1 MSLIP
6 QQKEILLD
14 DIVLSDYEIKLIE
27 AFLQGA
33 VYAYC
38 NKFTT
43 QEFMLKDL
51 IGERNYFWQRTP
63 LFVLYKKCE
72 NKKNPVFAAGQIAGK
87 ILKNIL
93 INDKRTFKVRK
104 DPSTQKNI
112 YSWDGVCAQP
122 SNS

>member
-6 QQKEILLD
+6 NYTLIPLNDVEI
-14 DIVLSDYEIKLIE
+14 SPEEMKCIE

-51 IGERNYFWQRTP
+51 IGERNYFWQGTP

-93 INDKRTFKVRK
+93 INDKRTFNVRK

-112 YSWDGVCAQP
+112 YSWDGVCVQP
-122 SNS
+122 

>member
-51 IGERNYFWQRTP
+51 IGEWNYFWQRTP

-72 NKKNPVFAAGQIAGK
+72 NKKSRIHCRTNCRKHFK
-87 ILKNIL
+87 EY
-93 INDKRTFKVRK
+93 INK
-104 DPSTQKNI
+104 
-112 YSWDGVCAQP
+112 
-122 SNS
+122 